1 MIDITVDLE
10 TCSLAPTAAVIS
22 IAAVAWKRNDVSTP
36 FFGEND
42 DMLKFPE
49 FSAHVDLRS
58 EFLNGFTFDQST
70 ADWWARQNDEA
81 KAALLDNDSEDFPCQ
96 PIDVVVKDFM
106 DWMEDTRVKLHEDEI
121 YLWAQ
126 GTDFDVAIL
135 RNICHK
141 MGLRF
146 GIKHVNFRDH
156 RTFYLEMA
164 RCFIENSGKKFTSDN
179 AYAITDGGE
188 ADKAFFGTDK
198 NAAHDP
204 VYDCKRSILSTWKIM
219 NMIKKVFDLT
229 FSPTKKAEQT

>member
-10 TCSLAPTAAVIS
+10 TCSLAPTAAVMS
-22 IAAVAWKRNDVSTP
+22 IAAVAWNRNGDRSP

-42 DMLKFPE
+42 GRLSFPE
-49 FSAHVDLRS
+49 FTEHVDLRS

-81 KAALLDNDSEDFPCQ
+81 KAALLDNDSADCPCQ

-106 DWMEDTRVKLHEDEI
+106 DWMEDTRTKLDEDEI
-121 YLWAQ
+121 YIWAQ

-146 GIKHVNFRDH
+146 GIKHTNFRDH
-156 RTFYLEMA
+156 RTYYLEMA
-164 RCFIENSGKKFTSDN
+164 RFFIPDGEEFTTDK
-179 AYAITDGGE
+179 AYALTDNREIDTIYHGLNNG
-188 ADKAFFGTDK
+188 AT
-198 NAAHDP
+198 HSP
-204 VYDCKRSILSTWKIM
+204 IYDCKRSILSTWKM
-219 NMIKKVFDLT
+219 MGMVHDVFSSCRL
-229 FSPTKKAEQT
+229 QTEM